1 MVSLFLKLK
10 SWAWAIGAA
19 ALAILAAIGRMSVLK
34 QQRDSARR
42 RADLA
47 EARAHVADVE
57 KRIKKKR
64 KKELSTSLEEVERKV
79 KEKKV
84 EELDNLIN
92 PNDNW

>member
-1 MVSLFLKLK
+1 MASLFLKIK
-10 SWAWAIGAA
+10 SWVWAIGAA

-34 QQRDSARR
+34 KQRDAARK
-42 RADLA
+42 RANVA
-47 EARAHVADVE
+47 EARAELADVE

>member
-1 MVSLFLKLK
+1 MASLFLKLK

-19 ALAILAAIGRMSVLK
+19 VLAILAAIGRMSVLK
-34 QQRDSARR
+34 RQRDSARK